1 MNKKKFIFLLNCICL
16 VAIIAYTLYVFVTEK
31 RIKMGVFFFVA
42 ACLII
47 SSIVNLVTWGDAEAV
62 SEESQDELGKHISY
76 LSYKIGYFVLIIVMF
91 ITLVIGEGK
100 TIWSLDNVQN
110 SALYLALCAS
120 LVIVP
125 ITEFFVSK
133 KFK

>member
-1 MNKKKFIFLLNCICL
+1 MNKKKFNFLLNCICL

-31 RIKMGVFFFVA
+31 RIKMGVFFF

-76 LSYKIGYFVLIIVMF
+76 LSYKIIYFVLIIVMF

>member
-1 MNKKKFIFLLNCICL
+1 MNGKKFIFLISCICL
-16 VAIIAYTLYVFVTEK
+16 VLIIAYALYIFITEK
-31 RIKMGVFFFVA
+31 RIKMSVFFF

-47 SSIVNLVTWGDAEAV
+47 SSIVNQVTWGDADAV
-62 SEESQDELGKHISY
+62 SKESQDELGKHISY